1 MKRTLAIL
9 ALLLAAASSLPG
21 ISRAAPAPD
30 FKIARVLNGP
40 VAKINSVKDLKGKVV
55 FLDFWAT
62 WCGPCVASL
71 PHMNRLHDALKDEP
85 VVFIAVTDES
95 TGTVTTFLK
104 THEIKSWVGI
114 DEKGSSFKAYKVRGR
129 PDGYLIG
136 KDGNLL
142 ARISPAHLKEKD
154 VREAIAGTFKPRPIE
169 WEETK
174 AQAKPAGEG
183 RTIFEIRISTAFGK
197 RRMSSSFDK
206 LEMGSMPFK
215 NNIAF
220 IWNVEDSQVILDTQ
234 PVDAFNVTLKTP
246 PDGFGQGREV
256 LKSAIQAAFD
266 IRVTPEQTETDVY
279 ILTLSTVQG
288 APRPKPGAP
297 EVHLGLM
304 SYGGGQV
311 FGTAGMPEI
320 ARGIWASTEKPVVDE
335 TGLEGGY
342 EFELTW
348 TYGVQAELDS
358 ALAKEGLV
366 LTPARRTLEFLRVTP
381 AKPDGK

>member
-9 ALLLAAASSLPG
+9 ALLAAASALPG
-21 ISRAAPAPD
+21 VSRAAPAPD
-30 FKIARVLNGP
+30 FKIAKVLNGP
-40 VAKINSVKDLKGKVV
+40 VTKINGLNDLKGKVV

-62 WCGPCVASL
+62 WCAPCVASQ
-71 PHMNRLHDALKDEP
+71 PHINRLHDALKDEP

-95 TGTVTTFLK
+95 TGTITTFLK

-136 KDGNLL
+136 KDGKLL
-142 ARISPAHLKEKD
+142 ARISPAFLKEKD
-154 VREAIAGTFKPRPIE
+154 VRDAIAGTFKPRPIE

-174 AQAKPAGEG
+174 AQAKPAEQG
-183 RTIFEIRISTAFGK
+183 RTIFEVKISTAFGK
-197 RRMSSSFDK
+197 RRMTSSSNS
-206 LEMGSMPFK
+206 LEMASMPFK
-215 NNIAF
+215 NSIAF
-220 IWNVEDSQVILDTQ
+220 IWRVEDDQVILDTQ

-246 PDGFGQGREV
+246 PDSFSQGREV
-256 LKSAIQAAFD
+256 MKAAIQAAFD
-266 IRVTPEQTETDVY
+266 IRVTPEQRETEVY
-279 ILTLSTVQG
+279 VLTLSTVPG

-311 FGTAGMPEI
+311 LGTAAMPEI
-320 ARGIWASTEKPVVDE
+320 ARAIWASTEKPVVDE

-342 EFELTW
+342 EFELQW

-366 LTPARRTLEFLRVTP
+366 LAPARRTMEFLRVTP
-381 AKPDGK
+381 EKPGHK